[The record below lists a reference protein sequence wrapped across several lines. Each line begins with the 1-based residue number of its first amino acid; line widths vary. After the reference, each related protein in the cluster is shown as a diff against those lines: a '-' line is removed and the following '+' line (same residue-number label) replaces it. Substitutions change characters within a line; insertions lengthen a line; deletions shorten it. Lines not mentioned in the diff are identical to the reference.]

1 MKYSL
6 AKSEAL
12 NQFSLN
18 LLAGFFMLLL
28 YFVGNSVAAQQD
40 PFKRSG
46 HKTHGNTTDNT
57 TDSVEAQPSQTG
69 SSKVEAGTR
78 QLNWREKL
86 LRITVLPPWFREWQ
100 RSMQAKVS
108 RTALELKRSRWSD
121 SWYLYILG
129 LVLAIVFGFL
139 HVIGPGHG
147 KTFTVSYFMTQNASL
162 KQGLWLSALINIVD
176 SVSAALVVF
185 LTYKILSLTFSQS
198 FWVESI
204 VSVISYSII
213 VIWGVLHLVSHLRG
227 SHNCCGHGH
236 SHVHNHAQE
245 TGHDHQHHKKLH
257 AERDQETQT
266 SENTPN
272 SSWFLALGVGL
283 IPCPVCSVMLMFGL
297 LNQILGITV
306 FLVVGVSIG
315 GMIAMTL
322 LSFAVIGSKKGAE
335 SLVINALRLGGA
347 QSAGKVAKLSAGVEI
362 AALLVMIVWG
372 SLFLILS
379 LPL

>member
-1 MKYSL
+1 MKYRL

-12 NQFSLN
+12 NQFGLN
-18 LLAGFFMLLL
+18 LLAGFFMLFL
-28 YFVGNSVAAQQD
+28 YFVSNSLAAQQD
-40 PFKRSG
+40 PFKRGGRGANS
-46 HKTHGNTTDNT
+46 NA
-57 TDSVEAQPSQTG
+57 TDSVEAQPSQIG
-69 SSKVEAGTR
+69 SSKAEVGTR
-78 QLNWREKL
+78 QLNWRAKL

-108 RTALELKRSRWSD
+108 RTALELKRSSWSD

-227 SHNCCGHGH
+227 GHNCCGHGH
-236 SHVHNHAQE
+236 SHVHKHNHAHE
-245 TGHDHQHHKKLH
+245 TGHNHQHHKKLH
-257 AERDQETQT
+257 AECDQETQT

-297 LNQILGITV
+297 LNQILGITI

-347 QSAGKVAKLSAGVEI
+347 QGAGKVEKLSAGVEI